1 MKNKL
6 IVTLTL
12 LSIPIITNASI
23 ISKESNCVDYK
34 RSNNLFWNPKQQS
47 KKEVTRSFKELCL
60 IVDQYAENTLKKGN
74 INSLAIAI
82 YKEGEIYQQYYGQL
96 DKESKQ
102 KPNNQTL
109 YEIASISKVF
119 EGSIVAKAALEQKI
133 TLHDDIRMYLKGD
146 YANLQFEGTPIT
158 IGNLLTHSLGLKD
171 KAPKKLDKI
180 YQGVREG
187 FYEHKAFDY
196 NMSDLLK
203 ELQTVKLNKKPGTV
217 YEYNSV
223 GPELMAYIIE
233 QVYNKPYEEIL
244 QDFLNEV
251 DLQNTH
257 LYEYDKYK
265 NQLAISFDDKGK
277 VAPLLKNP
285 LLGGSHGM
293 ISTLPDLIKFMQFQL
308 ESNNPLVK
316 ESTRLL
322 FKDEKEGDD
331 KGYFWDVGY
340 GKKEGAYHGKTGTSN
355 GIQSGILI
363 CPDSSYGMIIIMN
376 NNSEAAQD
384 DWGSLYNQ
392 IETDL
397 IMYPKINLV
406 SLLSTEFKNDF
417 NLAKQKYK
425 ELKQDKDQYLSGSF
439 YLNNFGYE
447 LINSNQLD
455 KAIEVF
461 ELALSDD
468 SNNANLYDSLAEVY
482 YLNRDYD
489 KALLYYTKAL
499 ELNPKNENTKA
510 IIKKIKQL

>member
-1 MKNKL
+1 MKTKL
-6 IVTLTL
+6 FIAFTL
-12 LSIPIITNASI
+12 LSIPTIANTSI
-23 ISKESNCVDYK
+23 VCKGVNGVDHN
-34 RSNNLFWNPKQQS
+34 RSIDLFWSTKQQS
-47 KKEVTRSFKELCL
+47 KQEVTKSFKELCS
-60 IVDQYAENTLKKGN
+60 IVDQYAENTLKRGN

-82 YKEGEIYQQYYGQL
+82 YKDGQIYQQYYGEL

-119 EGSIVAKAALEQKI
+119 EGSIVAKAVLEHKLK
-133 TLHDDIRMYLKGD
+133 LHDDIRMYLKED
-146 YANLQFEGTPIT
+146 YPNLQFKGTPIT
-158 IGNLLTHSLGLKD
+158 IENLLTHSLGLKD
-171 KAPKKLDKI
+171 KAPQKLDKI
-180 YQGVREG
+180 YQDVREG
-187 FYEHKAFDY
+187 VYENKAFDY

-203 ELQTVKLNKKPGTV
+203 ELKTVKLNKKPGTV

-223 GPELMAYIIE
+223 GPELMAYILE
-233 QVYNKPYEEIL
+233 QVYHKPYKEIL
-244 QDFLNEV
+244 QDFLNEI
-251 DLQNTH
+251 DLRDTH

-265 NQLAISFDDKGK
+265 DQLAISFDDKCK

-293 ISTLPDLIKFMQFQL
+293 ISTLPDLVKFMQFQL
-308 ESNNPLVK
+308 EGSNPLIK

-331 KGYFWDVGY
+331 KGYLWDVGY
-340 GKKEGAYHGKTGTSN
+340 GKREGAYYGKTGTSN
-355 GIQSGILI
+355 GVQSAILI

-384 DWGSLYNQ
+384 DWGSLYSQ

-397 IMYPKINLV
+397 ITYPKINLV

-417 NLAKQKYK
+417 NSAKQKYK

-447 LINSNQLD
+447 LIHSNQLD
-455 KAIEVF
+455 KAIQIF
-461 ELALSDD
+461 ELALLDD
-468 SNNANLYDSLAEVY
+468 SNNANLYDSLAEAY
-482 YLNRDYD
+482 YLNKDYD
-489 KALLYYTKAL
+489 KALLNYTKAL
-499 ELNPKNENTKA
+499 ELDPKNENAKV
-510 IIKKIKQL
+510 IIDKIKQL